1 MSHCS
6 EMHFD
11 DDMCC
16 VGADS
21 DNADDDEACDEMNGE
36 ADIDSS
42 SDDDD
47 DNDDVRT
54 VSECSVA
61 PMIE

>member
-1 MSHCS
+1 
-6 EMHFD
+6 MHFD